1 MPATFSPE
9 LLMFS
14 KRIRLSFFCCLLVV
28 CGWSQL
34 NYAYTEGKFLIK
46 GTVVDLQT
54 KKPIP
59 MANLR
64 INSSNKGVT
73 CDNDGVFATYVSP
86 NDTLKFSSTGYI
98 SKVIHVENIDSS
110 RFYTLQ
116 IELLHDF
123 IKLKEVTI
131 YPYRDMDDFKKAFVE
146 AKDMQ
151 RGNVYGIAPPKYTN
165 DIPKPK
171 FYNPVSFLYDRL
183 KKKKRAANPEFK
195 P

>member
-1 MPATFSPE
+1 MLFNYSPSSFAVIKRLFFSAA
-9 LLMFS
+9 
-14 KRIRLSFFCCLLVV
+14 CCLLFFT
-28 CGWSQL
+28 GWTQL
-34 NYAYTEGKFLIK
+34 NYAFTEGKFLIK
-46 GTVVDLQT
+46 GTVVDLHT

-64 INSSNKGVT
+64 INNSSKGVT
-73 CDNDGVFATYVSP
+73 CDNDGVFTTYVSP
-86 NDTLKFSSTGYI
+86 TDTLKFSSTGYI
-98 SKVIHVENIDSS
+98 SKVIHVEDIDSS
-110 RFYTLQ
+110 RFYTQQ

-131 YPYRDMDDFKKAFVE
+131 YPYRDMDDFRKAFIE